1 VSGDEP
7 GCFEVVLFEE
17 LEEAA
22 DPDGACEEACCGS
35 LEIEGR
41 EEGRGNSTS
50 TYVAGG
56 VFSAVAAKPACYCVD
71 VDSVSDENALL
82 GHCDKLVEDNGDAWR

>member
-1 VSGDEP
+1 VSRDEP

-22 DPDGACEEACCGS
+22 DTDGACEETWSDG

-41 EEGRGNSTS
+41 EGGRGKVPRLMSLEES
-50 TYVAGG
+50 
-56 VFSAVAAKPACYCVD
+56 SPP
-71 VDSVSDENALL
+71 
-82 GHCDKLVEDNGDAWR
+82 